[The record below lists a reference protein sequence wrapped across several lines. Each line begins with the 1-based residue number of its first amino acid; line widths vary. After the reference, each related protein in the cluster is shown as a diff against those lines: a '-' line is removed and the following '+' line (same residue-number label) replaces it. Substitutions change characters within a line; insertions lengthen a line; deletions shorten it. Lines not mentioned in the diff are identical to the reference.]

1 MAKFKEY
8 LKSPDG
14 KPSSTRLFSSYF
26 MWYFFVINILV
37 MCLVFL
43 GNNLIDVNTI
53 VFISTHDLLI
63 LLAIFAPKQ
72 LAKIS
77 EMQELIGIAKATG
90 KNPHIKPE
98 EEKPNEKV

>member
-1 MAKFKEY
+1 MPKFKDY

-43 GNNLIDVNTI
+43 GDNIIDVNTI
-53 VFISTHDLLI
+53 VFMTTHDVLI
-63 LLAIFAPKQ
+63 LIAICAPKQ

-77 EMQELIGIAKATG
+77 EMKELIGIARATG
-90 KNPHIKPE
+90 INPLTKPE
-98 EEKPNEKV
+98 EEENDEEV